1 MKKICLVED
10 EESLSELIKMNL
22 ELEGYFVDTIV
33 HGSEAFLRAGEMNEF
48 SLVILDVML
57 PEVSGLTICKEIRK
71 YSKVPILFLSA
82 KGTTQDRILG
92 LKLGANDYLPKPF
105 DLEELLLRVQVL
117 MEGVENFSEEQNLIE
132 IDNYT
137 VDFKTFEVKNKQT
150 SEKIE
155 LSKREIE
162 LLRLFSQKEGKVVS
176 REEILDALW
185 KDDQYPSSRTID
197 NYILAF
203 RKIFEQDARNPKH
216 FFSIRGVGYKFV
228 NKEN

>member
-1 MKKICLVED
+1 MKSICLIED
-10 EESLSELIKMNL
+10 EESLSDLIKMNL
-22 ELEGYFVDTIV
+22 ELEGFSVDTIQ
-33 HGSEAFLRAGEMNEF
+33 HGTEAFLQASDMDKF

-105 DLEELLLRVQVL
+105 DLEELLLRVQIL
-117 MEGVENFSEEQNLIE
+117 IDGVENQNELLSHIKIGDFE
-132 IDNYT
+132 IDFT
-137 VDFKTFEVKNKQT
+137 TFIVKNNKENFQT
-150 SEKIE
+150 E
-155 LSKREIE
+155 LTKREIE
-162 LLRLFSQKEGKVVS
+162 FLKLFHSKENLVVS

-185 KDDQYPSSRTID
+185 KDDQYPTSRTID

-203 RKIFEQDARNPKH
+203 RKIFEKDPKNPMH
-216 FFSIRGVGYKFV
+216 FHSIRGVGYKFV
-228 NKEN
+228 S